1 MRHDL
6 DAAAVHHHHDRTV
19 PPESLIYREEVTA
32 ILGVLVDIN
41 VRLRQI
47 YELLEEE
54 FDGEGPEEGDS

>member
-1 MRHDL
+1 LKRRL
-6 DAAAVHHHHDRTV
+6 SIITDRTV

-32 ILGVLVDIN
+32 ILGVLADIN

-54 FDGEGPEEGDS
+54 FDGEEGPEEGDS